1 MKDYEVNLIDS
12 TGKTARVYINSDS
25 IKEAIKSG
33 ISEAIATEQVEQNA
47 FQNAIARGDIGEDA
61 ILALQHRGLTGY
73 HLPPPHDDIGIGGA
87 KFRRASFLSR
97 PT

>member
-1 MKDYEVNLIDS
+1 MRRYLENDMKDYEVNLIDS

-47 FQNAIARGDIGEDA
+47 FQNAIARGDIGEDCW
-61 ILALQHRGLTGY
+61 LA
-73 HLPPPHDDIGIGGA
+73 
-87 KFRRASFLSR
+87 
-97 PT
+97 

>member
-47 FQNAIARGDIGEDA
+47 FQNAIARGDIGEDCW
-61 ILALQHRGLTGY
+61 LA
-73 HLPPPHDDIGIGGA
+73 
-87 KFRRASFLSR
+87 
-97 PT
+97 